1 MLPDQ
6 KIKPIIQ
13 NRILIGRNT
22 RKNVNFKTA
31 DTPIKTDVTRK
42 KIPMIIINGTMKMP
56 NISLCITSDTELIGL
71 PVPQIWNG
79 NQVLYCI

>member
-22 RKNVNFKTA
+22 RKNAIFKTA
-31 DTPIKTDVTRK
+31 DTPIKTDDTRK
-42 KIPMIIINGTMKMP
+42 NIPMIIINGTMKMP
-56 NISLCITSDTELIGL
+56 NSSLCITSDTGLIGL
-71 PVPQIWNG
+71 PVAQIWNG
-79 NQVLYCI
+79 NQVLYGI